1 MSLEEEGTA
10 EGGTQGQCQGDLVRG
25 GVEPQLRLGCLGGQT
40 LRGPLPQVF
49 GLGSVAHM
57 VLGGK
62 MGSYL
67 GVNLGFG
74 FGVTMGVYM
83 AGNISGE

>member
-1 MSLEEEGTA
+1 M
-10 EGGTQGQCQGDLVRG
+10 GG
-25 GVEPQLRLGCLGGQT
+25 P

>member
-1 MSLEEEGTA
+1 
-10 EGGTQGQCQGDLVRG
+10 
-25 GVEPQLRLGCLGGQT
+25 
-40 LRGPLPQVF
+40 VF
-49 GLGSVAHM
+49 GLGAVAHM

-67 GVNLGFG
+67 AVNLGFG
-74 FGVTMGVYM
+74 FGVTIGVHM

>member
-1 MSLEEEGTA
+1 MGAWSPA
-10 EGGTQGQCQGDLVRG
+10 EAGLPGQAAPSEALSHRCLAWAGG
-25 GVEPQLRLGCLGGQT
+25 P

-67 GVNLGFG
+67 AVNLGFG

>member
-1 MSLEEEGTA
+1 MA
-10 EGGTQGQCQGDLVRG
+10 EGGPQGQCQGDLACG
-25 GVEPQLRLGCLGGQT
+25 GTEPQLSSEPSSEGCLGGWSPQ
-40 LRGPLPQVF
+40 GPLLQVF
-49 GLGSVAHM
+49 GLGAVAHM

-67 GVNLGFG
+67 AVNLGFG
-74 FGVTMGVYM
+74 FGVTIGIHM